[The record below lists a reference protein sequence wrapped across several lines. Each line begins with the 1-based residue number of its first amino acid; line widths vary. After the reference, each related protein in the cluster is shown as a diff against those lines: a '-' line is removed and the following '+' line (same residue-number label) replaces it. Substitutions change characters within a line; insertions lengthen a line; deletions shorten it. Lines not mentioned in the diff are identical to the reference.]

1 MDHHWHLKGR
11 LRIAVL
17 GRGLLLFESLSE
29 AEWVLARGKRRI
41 KENFLHLER
50 WNPEVACIRK
60 GAHCHRMLQMT
71 LPRGLYRRREASG
84 DSWNNLH

>member
-1 MDHHWHLKGR
+1 MDHRWHLKGR

-50 WNPEVACIRK
+50 WNPEVVCICK
-60 GAHCHRMLQMT
+60 GAHAK
-71 LPRGLYRRREASG
+71 EA
-84 DSWNNLH
+84 